1 MDRATIQTRLSPE
14 VQELGLED
22 FVLQLEVDGLCVVP
36 PEKTGVQ
43 PGVIAAIRDQLLV
56 EAERMVGCRF
66 DLEEGPASALT
77 MSADDN
83 VIARTTGDEGEPTQ
97 FLVQLLC
104 ARDRLFRD
112 LAINPVGLALIRHMV
127 GRNATRFSSHNA
139 FIKWQGAFGYGQNLG
154 LHCDQLAVP
163 RPWGRNA
170 LTANTN
176 WCLTDYTH
184 EDGALAYV
192 PGSHRRME
200 PPRFPEAVELA
211 VPVEAPAGSMI
222 VFHGATWHGAFPR
235 MTPGMRLS
243 IANYFRHYMI
253 LPQDDIKNLFP
264 RELAD
269 DCCDPTLFATLAGFA
284 DEFPYTQQN
293 QRIPRVVS

>member
-43 PGVIAAIRDQLLV
+43 PVVIGAIRDQLLV

-97 FLVQLLC
+97 FLVQQLC

-154 LHCDQLAVP
+154 LH
-163 RPWGRNA
+163 
-170 LTANTN
+170 
-176 WCLTDYTH
+176 
-184 EDGALAYV
+184 
-192 PGSHRRME
+192 
-200 PPRFPEAVELA
+200 
-211 VPVEAPAGSMI
+211 
-222 VFHGATWHGAFPR
+222 
-235 MTPGMRLS
+235 
-243 IANYFRHYMI
+243 
-253 LPQDDIKNLFP
+253 
-264 RELAD
+264 
-269 DCCDPTLFATLAGFA
+269 
-284 DEFPYTQQN
+284 
-293 QRIPRVVS
+293 